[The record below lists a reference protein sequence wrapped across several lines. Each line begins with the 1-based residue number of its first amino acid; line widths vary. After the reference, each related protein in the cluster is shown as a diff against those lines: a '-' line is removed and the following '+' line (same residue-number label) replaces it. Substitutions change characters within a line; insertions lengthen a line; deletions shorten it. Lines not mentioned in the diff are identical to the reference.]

1 MWNYMFVTVQITVYI
16 FHFVNILPHALGI
29 LFYI

>member
-1 MWNYMFVTVQITVYI
+1 MWNYMFVTVQITGCI
-16 FHFVNILPHALGI
+16 FHFVSLLSRALGI